1 MIKNNEITGEII
13 GKYFLTKDNLTQKK
27 VSKLVFYAYSWYVVL
42 NNELKLFLFDE
53 IPEAW
58 MHDPIF
64 PSLYEKHKYYNWL
77 KFLSVLKQ

>member
-42 NNELKLFLFDE
+42 NNELKLFYLNKYLKLGCMIQYFHLFMKN
-53 IPEAW
+53 INIIIGW
-58 MHDPIF
+58 N
-64 PSLYEKHKYYNWL
+64 S
-77 KFLSVLKQ
+77 

>member
-42 NNELKLFLFDE
+42 NNELKHLMKYLKLGCIIRYFHLFVKN
-53 IPEAW
+53 IN
-58 MHDPIF
+58 IIIG
-64 PSLYEKHKYYNWL
+64 
-77 KFLSVLKQ
+77 

>member
-42 NNELKLFLFDE
+42 NNELKLFYLN
-53 IPEAW
+53 
-58 MHDPIF
+58 
-64 PSLYEKHKYYNWL
+64 KYL
-77 KFLSVLKQ
+77 KFGCMIRYFYLFMKNINIIIG

>member
-1 MIKNNEITGEII
+1 MH
-13 GKYFLTKDNLTQKK
+13 
-27 VSKLVFYAYSWYVVL
+27 YSWYVVL

-77 KFLSVLKQ
+77 KFLSVLKR

>member
-13 GKYFLTKDNLTQKK
+13 RKYFLTKDNLTQKK

-53 IPEAW
+53 
-58 MHDPIF
+58 
-64 PSLYEKHKYYNWL
+64 YL
-77 KFLSVLKQ
+77 KLGCMIRYFHLFMKNINIIIGWNS